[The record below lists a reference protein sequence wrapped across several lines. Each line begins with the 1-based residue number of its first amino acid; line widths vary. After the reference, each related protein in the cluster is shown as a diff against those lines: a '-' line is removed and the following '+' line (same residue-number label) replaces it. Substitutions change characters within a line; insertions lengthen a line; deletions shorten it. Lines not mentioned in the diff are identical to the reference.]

1 MEGVLG
7 AVVDVGAG
15 VDGLDTGAGVVTG
28 LEVGVGPGAD
38 GGATDEAP
46 AGTGCG
52 AGGVVGS
59 ATFFSALRK
68 GALIGS

>member
-1 MEGVLG
+1 MEGVPRA
-7 AVVDVGAG
+7 AVDMSAG

-38 GGATDEAP
+38 GGVADEAP
-46 AGTGCG
+46 ADAGCG

-68 GALIGS
+68 GALVGS